1 MDTMINDTTSL
12 PQGEGATFG
21 EYSTTT
27 SVNGVQSYLTP
38 SVDAI
43 PNTNEEYGAYQRY
56 QTVTNEL
63 GMDSQKSMSG
73 GDFAQTS
80 NNDPLIGDF
89 TTSINFTGTN
99 NSPVDILQATSM
111 IGTQGTNFNK
121 FATTTKIKDIGDNQ
135 EDLVGVNSSEDFLNT
150 NTFQTNF
157 DINAVG
163 NSDPI
168 INTGIEGFNAQTG
181 PSFDVLR
188 ESGVGDSE
196 NIQNVNA
203 DNLTTSIP
211 VENINTNL
219 KNIQGFDTN
228 ITSDV
233 NNQIFDN
240 NAASES
246 FTGTNIENNP
256 LIDANSYQTGE
267 PFTDINTV
275 QNVTGDQVTADFM
288 TTDLKSNVHIQ
299 NDTYNYTNN
308 NMDFRATTEI
318 DTNNFGTSDN
328 AFNIDVN
335 NLGLTDNTTTNF
347 DTNNFGANE
356 TTFKTTNIDTNNL
369 VTDTNTF
376 NTKTNLDIN
385 NFEITGNTFET
396 INLDSHNSNNFGID
410 TNTFNTTTNIDT
422 NNFELTDKTFNTI
435 NIDTN
440 NLGTDTNTFNTTTNL

>member
-89 TTSINFTGTN
+89 TTSINFAGTN

-168 INTGIEGFNAQTG
+168 INTGIEGFNAQTS

-211 VENINTNL
+211 VENMNTNL

-228 ITSDV
+228 ITSDA

-275 QNVTGDQVTADFM
+275 QNANGDQVTADFM

-328 AFNIDVN
+328 AFNIDIN

-356 TTFKTTNIDTNNL
+356 TTFKTTSIDTNN
-369 VTDTNTF
+369 
-376 NTKTNLDIN
+376 
-385 NFEITGNTFET
+385 
-396 INLDSHNSNNFGID
+396 
-410 TNTFNTTTNIDT
+410 
-422 NNFELTDKTFNTI
+422 
-435 NIDTN
+435 
-440 NLGTDTNTFNTTTNL
+440 